1 MTVALFSALRFLP
14 SCKRR
19 VVLLFCFLPVIQSAQ
34 SQDTPP
40 LISLSRFQSFRSNYF
55 LATNAFASNE
65 VKFQTSFQYHLW
77 SWPFIYF
84 GYSQKTFWNVW
95 DLRNSFPVT
104 EIDFRPE
111 GFLEWRFTN
120 PNVEYLRAGY
130 EHESN
135 GKHAPEWRAWD
146 LVFAEVRTRLVLEL
160 VDVRVRAWYP
170 LYTPPEN
177 RDITD
182 YLGYSELEIRIS
194 KPEILEDLA
203 IGLTLKKGTT
213 GGLRNGSV
221 ELNLFCPLRFWSSEK
236 SSGLRPQVHIQFW
249 SGVGERLLNYNVPT
263 RSIRIG
269 LHFAV

>member
-1 MTVALFSALRFLP
+1 LTFALFSAIRFLQ
-14 SCKRR
+14 SCKHRA
-19 VVLLFCFLPVIQSAQ
+19 VLLCCFLPAIQNAQ
-34 SQDTPP
+34 SQDARP
-40 LISLSRFQSFRSNYF
+40 LFSLSRFQSFRSNYF
-55 LATNAFASNE
+55 LAANAFAANE
-65 VKFQTSFQYHLW
+65 VKFQTSFQYQLW
-77 SWPFIYF
+77 SSPFIYF
-84 GYSQKTFWNVW
+84 GYSQKTFWDIWN
-95 DLRNSFPVT
+95 LQNSFPLT

-120 PNVEYLRAGY
+120 SSVEYLRAGY

-146 LVFAEVRTRLVLEL
+146 LIFAEVRTRPVLEL

-182 YLGYSELEIRIS
+182 YLGYSELEIRFA
-194 KPEILEDLA
+194 KPEMLEDLA

-221 ELNLFCPLRFWSSEK
+221 ELNLFCPLMFWSSEK
-236 SSGLRPQVHIQFW
+236 SSGFMPQVHIQFW
-249 SGVGERLLNYNVPT
+249 SGAGERLLNYNVPT
-263 RSIRIG
+263 RSFRIG